1 MLANAHDIYERYA
14 RDVHRFALYLSGD
27 PTLADDITAEAFV
40 RLWTAPG
47 EIRTATVKSY
57 LFTIARNLYLTG
69 RRHQRRETDL
79 NAESLPTPAPSP
91 ETLAIVRDEA
101 RRVFHAIGRLPEID
115 RTALMLH
122 AREQM
127 PYQEIASILGLSVTA
142 VKVKVHRAR
151 VRLLTSCH
159 RTEPQP

>member
-1 MLANAHDIYERYA
+1 MIADAHDIYERYA
-14 RDVHRFALYLSGD
+14 RDVHRFVLYLSGD
-27 PTLADDITAEAFV
+27 PALADDITAESFV

-57 LFTIARNLYLTG
+57 LFAIARNLFLTG
-69 RRHQRRETDL
+69 QRHRRRETEL
-79 NAESLPTPAPSP
+79 PLSLPAAAPSP
-91 ETLAIVRDEA
+91 EHLAIGRDEMRHIFQA
-101 RRVFHAIGRLPEID
+101 LGRLPEID

-127 PYQEIASILGLSVTA
+127 PYQEIAAILGLSVTA

-151 VRLLTSCH
+151 MRLLAWCP

>member
-1 MLANAHDIYERYA
+1 MIANAHDIYERYA

-27 PTLADDITAEAFV
+27 PALADDITAEAFV

-47 EIRTATVKSY
+47 EIHTTTVKSY
-57 LFTIARNLYLTG
+57 LLTIARNLYLTG
-69 RRHQRRETDL
+69 QRHRRRETELDD
-79 NAESLPTPAPSP
+79 SLPISAPSP
-91 ETLAIVRDEA
+91 EHLAIVGDQA
-101 RRVFHAIGRLPEID
+101 RQVFRALGRLPEID

-151 VRLLTSCH
+151 VRLLTWCPT
-159 RTEPQP
+159 TEPQP

>member
-1 MLANAHDIYERYA
+1 MIADAHDIYERYA
-14 RDVHRFALYLSGD
+14 RDVHRFVLYLSGD
-27 PTLADDITAEAFV
+27 SARADDITAEAFV

-57 LFTIARNLYLTG
+57 LFTIARNLYLSG
-69 RRHQRRETDL
+69 RRGQRRETDVDVV
-79 NAESLPTPAPSP
+79 SLPTGAPSP
-91 ETLAIVRDEA
+91 EHLAIVREEA
-101 RRVFHAIGRLPEID
+101 RHVFLALGRLPEID

-127 PYQEIASILGLSVTA
+127 PYQEIASILGLTVTA

-151 VRLLTSCH
+151 VRLLTWCH